1 MALFNAGIIVQEAV
15 APAPAV
21 YRATDAAPVRPAV
34 TQEASAPLTA
44 GEMGVKP
51 FSTTPYNASFL
62 MTFKTLW

>member
-34 TQEASAPLTA
+34 TQEASAPLTV
-44 GEMGVKP
+44 GEMGVK
-51 FSTTPYNASFL
+51 
-62 MTFKTLW
+62 